1 MRVLFENIKLFFIR
15 PKQLFLKLKEA
26 PNVKLALFLLF
37 IIIFF
42 FQTSFIKAI
51 MAKYTDTGSIIFAF
65 ISSLC
70 IFSVMITISLL
81 VICFYTLLLC
91 RLFGS
96 KPSYNAVFAS
106 LIYCRIPNII
116 SGVIC
121 VLMPV
126 KLDMYSILQIDK
138 IHPFFMLVLQV
149 IGPFSLWVLVMEII
163 AISTIAG
170 ISYFRSFFIVFSYL
184 IIGVTL
190 TYLFGFKPPV
200 LS

>member
-1 MRVLFENIKLFFIR
+1 
-15 PKQLFLKLKEA
+15 
-26 PNVKLALFLLF
+26 
-37 IIIFF
+37 
-42 FQTSFIKAI
+42 
-51 MAKYTDTGSIIFAF
+51 
-65 ISSLC
+65 
-70 IFSVMITISLL
+70 
-81 VICFYTLLLC
+81 
-91 RLFGS
+91 
-96 KPSYNAVFAS
+96 
-106 LIYCRIPNII
+106 
-116 SGVIC
+116 
-121 VLMPV
+121 MPV